1 MSMEKLE
8 KYAADVQIKSLCG
21 LYLEE
26 GEKRK
31 LYEICIKYN
40 IPITYPTLFLDD
52 THYYL
57 WGVRETGIGLIG
69 TIIMNYLEANN
80 GTIFQSLDELEE
92 YLKW

>member
-8 KYAADVQIKSLCG
+8 KYASDVKIKSLCG
-21 LYLEE
+21 LYLKE

-40 IPITYPTLFLDD
+40 IPITYPTLFSDD

-57 WGVRETGIGLIG
+57 WE
-69 TIIMNYLEANN
+69 
-80 GTIFQSLDELEE
+80 
-92 YLKW
+92 